1 MSVILEFITL
11 LIWGLCIG
19 SFVSAG
25 VCALLTSVGIITRV
39 AWVTKTTNRIR
50 CYENCILIGAAGS
63 NIIYI
68 CQPEIFINSAVSQVI
83 LAVMGIFFGVFVGCL
98 AMSLAEALD
107 GSAILFRRIRLKS
120 NFKYI
125 ILAIAIGKFIG
136 NILYYYY

>member
-1 MSVILEFITL
+1 MEFIIL

-19 SFVSAG
+19 SFVSSG
-25 VCALLTSVGIITRV
+25 VCALLTSVGIVTRV
-39 AWVTKTTNRIR
+39 AWVTKTMDKIK

-68 CQPEIFINSAVSQVI
+68 CHPELSVISAISQI
-83 LAVMGIFFGVFVGCL
+83 MLAVIGLFFGIFVGCL

-107 GSAILFRRIRLKS
+107 ASTILFRRIKLKK

-125 ILAIAIGKFIG
+125 ILAVAIGKFIG
-136 NILYYYY
+136 NILYYH